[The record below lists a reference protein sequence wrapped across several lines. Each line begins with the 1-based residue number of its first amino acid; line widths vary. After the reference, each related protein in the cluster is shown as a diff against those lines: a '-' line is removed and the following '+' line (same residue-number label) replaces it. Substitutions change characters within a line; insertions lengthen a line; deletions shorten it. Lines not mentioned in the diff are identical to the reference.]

1 MSHTPTEQ
9 ANVDLIRRFYAA
21 ETAGDW
27 DAYFACL
34 APGFVLHL
42 GGATV
47 RGTEEFRLVVDQ
59 TLATFSELRHTIL
72 GIVTEGSIVAFRWR
86 FDAVV
91 RATGKSVSW
100 EGSHWMRIEDGL
112 IAEDWNDADS
122 AEVQRQ
128 MGAAF
133 EGWVGGSIEQ
143 TRP

>member
-9 ANVDLIRRFYAA
+9 ANVDLIRRFFAA
-21 ETAGDW
+21 EAAGDW
-27 DAYFACL
+27 YAYFACL

-42 GGATV
+42 GGAAV

-72 GIVTEGSIVAFRWR
+72 GIVAEGSIVAFRWR

-112 IAEDWNDADS
+112 IAEDWNDTDGS
-122 AEVQRQ
+122 EVQRQ